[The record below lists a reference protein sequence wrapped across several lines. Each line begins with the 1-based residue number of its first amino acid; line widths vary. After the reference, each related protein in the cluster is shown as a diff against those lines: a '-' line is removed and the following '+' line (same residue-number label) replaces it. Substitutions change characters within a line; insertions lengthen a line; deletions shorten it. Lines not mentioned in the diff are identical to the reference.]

1 MEQQLLKSQ
10 RCRTSAALFLVSFF
24 CLTTSLFAQD
34 VDQRL
39 WALWEVEA
47 IDVKLP
53 AQNARR
59 FDLQTLLAQPAFQS
73 LSSTMFISLYFFDNN
88 VGVNIQNPPPNVS
101 LKGTFATSGNQ
112 LTITMQDNRKY
123 TFSYRFD
130 AEKLVI
136 TQTILTTEISIIF
149 NAN

>member
-1 MEQQLLKSQ
+1 MLAVSGLRADEAQGGAPAMGGLLQQ
-10 RCRTSAALFLVSFF
+10 TN
-24 CLTTSLFAQD
+24 
-34 VDQRL
+34 VDSRL
-39 WALWEVEA
+39 WALWYVEA

-53 AQNARR
+53 GQNTRR

-112 LTITMQDNRKY
+112 LTITMQDNRRH
-123 TFSYRFD
+123 TFAYRFD
-130 AEKLVI
+130 AEKLVV
-136 TQTILTTEISIIF
+136 TQTISGAEISVIF
-149 NAN
+149 NVEHRD